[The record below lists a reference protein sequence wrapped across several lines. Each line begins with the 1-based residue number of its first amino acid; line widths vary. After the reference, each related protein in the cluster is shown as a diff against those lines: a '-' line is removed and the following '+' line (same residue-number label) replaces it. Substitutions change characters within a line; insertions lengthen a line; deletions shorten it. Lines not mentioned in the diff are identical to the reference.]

1 MVRGVDNFNL
11 IEAVKSMPPML
22 AGEELVSALTVL
34 PEYDERICKESKA
47 VRLMALSNLYS
58 VYLPSPMS
66 LEIYSKLYLSLL
78 RSLQKKNTTAA
89 VRQRYEN
96 NKSIRQQAYSGII
109 GGSDSYTIIGASGI
123 GKSSAISRAVSL
135 IAHKR
140 LIETEHP
147 YSRIIPCLTVQCPFD
162 SSVKGLLLE
171 ILRKA
176 DEELGTRYYEHA
188 LKSRAATVDMLIGV
202 VSTVA
207 LNHIGLLIVDEIQ
220 NVANSKNG
228 KSLVGMLT
236 QLINNSGIS
245 ICMVGT
251 PESTVFF
258 EQAMQLAR
266 RSLGLQYGRLECNQY
281 FHDFCC
287 ALFRYQYVKQRSD
300 VTPAIIEWLYEHS
313 AGVIAVVVSLVHDA
327 QEIAI
332 LNDIEELNMEVLNE
346 AYQKRL
352 VLLHSYIEPSIKRKA
367 QCNPNPKTTSS
378 MQAQNKDVHNEKSLQ
393 ELAAIAKNDH
403 IDIVKLLRQQGIT
416 VEEVA
421 V

>member
-1 MVRGVDNFNL
+1 MDNFNL

-96 NKSIRQQAYSGII
+96 NKAIRQQAYSGII

-147 YSRIIPCLTVQCPFD
+147 YSKIIPCLTVQCPFD

-367 QCNPNPKTTSS
+367 QCNPNPKTTFS

>member
-96 NKSIRQQAYSGII
+96 NKAIRQQAYSGII

-147 YSRIIPCLTVQCPFD
+147 YSKIIPCLTVQCPFD

-176 DEELGTRYYEHA
+176 DEELGTRHYEHT

-228 KSLVGMLT
+228 KVTTKAYQPLERYKHIRKPDIKYRTVEY
-236 QLINNSGIS
+236 I
-245 ICMVGT
+245 
-251 PESTVFF
+251 VFF
-258 EQAMQLAR
+258 AM
-266 RSLGLQYGRLECNQY
+266 
-281 FHDFCC
+281 
-287 ALFRYQYVKQRSD
+287 
-300 VTPAIIEWLYEHS
+300 
-313 AGVIAVVVSLVHDA
+313 
-327 QEIAI
+327 
-332 LNDIEELNMEVLNE
+332 
-346 AYQKRL
+346 
-352 VLLHSYIEPSIKRKA
+352 PSFKI
-367 QCNPNPKTTSS
+367 
-378 MQAQNKDVHNEKSLQ
+378 
-393 ELAAIAKNDH
+393 
-403 IDIVKLLRQQGIT
+403 
-416 VEEVA
+416 
-421 V
+421 